1 MAMTAAGKNRI
12 MRDYFGGWKMRRRL
26 ELAMLVFF
34 SIVSLLYWAAVIDY
48 LMRVGV
54 FGHLAP
60 GTQ

>member
-34 SIVSLLYWAAVIDY
+34 SIVSLLYWAAVIEY
-48 LMRVGV
+48 LVAR
-54 FGHLAP
+54 FN
-60 GTQ
+60 QFERI